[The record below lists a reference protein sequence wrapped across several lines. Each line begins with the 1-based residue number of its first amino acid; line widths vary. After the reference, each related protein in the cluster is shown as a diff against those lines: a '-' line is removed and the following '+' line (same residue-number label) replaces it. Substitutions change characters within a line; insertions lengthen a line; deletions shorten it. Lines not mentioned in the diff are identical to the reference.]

1 MKQMID
7 KIYQDMEKNDYKYRA
22 AETNFMNRLDFHEMH
37 VLQQDIKAK
46 QTSLGSIEN
55 DLYILKQKVIK
66 EDKFQKI
73 CAFSLHVKLAKKVQV
88 QMTMLTKVDKLIREI
103 LRTCLDKSIL
113 TDLVR
118 SFCRYI
124 TLLYRTSIEMR

>member
-37 VLQQDIKAK
+37 VLQLDIKAK

-66 EDKFQKI
+66 EDKF
-73 CAFSLHVKLAKKVQV
+73 
-88 QMTMLTKVDKLIREI
+88 
-103 LRTCLDKSIL
+103 
-113 TDLVR
+113 
-118 SFCRYI
+118 
-124 TLLYRTSIEMR
+124 